1 MFTCLKPLR
10 PEPYGS
16 PETFRKKEILVKEDF
31 RKSRRI
37 EKYRIGEAAVYI
49 PAGFAWKY
57 LLLKDIQKVIRGRW
71 FIQSDNGVAPF
82 AMEAPAIRLRFP
94 DGEEILQ
101 LEKKKNA
108 ESVLALLEKGIPEAF
123 PD

>member
-1 MFTCLKPLR
+1 MFTRLKPLR
-10 PEPYGS
+10 PEPDGRT
-16 PETFRKKEILVKEDF
+16 EIVRKKEALVKEDF

-37 EKYRIGEAAVYI
+37 EKYRIGAAAVYI

-57 LLLKDIQKVIRGRW
+57 LLLEDIQKVIRGRW
-71 FIQSDNGVAPF
+71 LIQSDNGVAPF
-82 AMEAPAIRLRFP
+82 AMEAPAIRLRFS

-108 ESVLALLEKGIPEAF
+108 AEILALLEKEIPEAF

>member
-1 MFTCLKPLR
+1 MFTRFRPLR
-10 PEPYGS
+10 PEPDAGAEKS
-16 PETFRKKEILVKEDF
+16 PQKEALLKEDF

-37 EKYRIGEAAVYI
+37 EKYRIGAAAVYI

>member
-57 LLLKDIQKVIRGRW
+57 LLLEDIQEVIRGGW
-71 FIQSDNGVAPF
+71 FIQSDNGIAPF
-82 AMEAPAIRLRFP
+82 AMEAPAIRLRFT
-94 DGEEILQ
+94 DGEEILR
-101 LEKKKNA
+101 LEKQKNA
-108 ESVLALLEKGIPEAF
+108 AALLTLLEEKRKVP
-123 PD
+123 